1 AISLSLLLGLSA
13 RSVEAQAVHE
23 GKLTGTVT
31 SKDGAALPGA
41 TVVMA
46 SPALLAGNRTTTTSE
61 EGMDMF
67 LNLPPGRYRVTASR
81 DAVKTVVQDN
91 VDVLPAAVVTI
102 DLELPVGTVAEQVTV
117 SAEGP
122 IIDTKTSTIDSRI
135 DRELLDRLPTSR
147 DAFYDLALST
157 PGMFTGSGAPTQTTE
172 FQSPTAYG
180 SATNVNVFLINSV
193 DATSPRGSSFGS
205 LVNVNYDAVEDGRI
219 VALGSPAEYGSYS
232 GSGIDVLTKS
242 GSNSFHGSGAFY
254 TKLGDV
260 AKNQPAPGETFGSDF
275 LYVDASNPADEIKKD
290 WERALTVGGPI
301 VKDRLWFFGAVDYLR
316 GATLPAPQT
325 VESESWN
332 RYGDLKLAAAPFKN
346 HLASVAYHYESNDG
360 NGWSWG
366 SPPGWDTTMIYG
378 SKQKNNTIS
387 AQWQWVPTSKTT
399 LSGKW

>member
-135 DRELLDRLPTSR
+135 DRDLLDKLPTSR

-180 SATNVNVFLINSV
+180 SATNENVFLINSV
-193 DATSPRGSSFGS
+193 DTTNPRAGSFGS
-205 LVNVNYDAVEDGRI
+205 LVNVNYDAAEEVRI
-219 VALGSPAEYGSYS
+219 VALGSKAEYGSYS
-232 GSGIDVLTKS
+232 GAAIDVMTKS
-242 GSNSFHGSGAFY
+242 GSNAFHGSGAFY
-254 TKLGDV
+254 TKLGNV
-260 AKNQPAPGETFGSDF
+260 ADNRPVPGEKFGTDF
-275 LYVDASNPADEIKKD
+275 LYVNEGDNPASEIKKD
-290 WERALTVGGPI
+290 
-301 VKDRLWFFGAVDYLR
+301 
-316 GATLPAPQT
+316 
-325 VESESWN
+325 
-332 RYGDLKLAAAPFKN
+332 
-346 HLASVAYHYESNDG
+346 
-360 NGWSWG
+360 
-366 SPPGWDTTMIYG
+366 
-378 SKQKNNTIS
+378 
-387 AQWQWVPTSKTT
+387 
-399 LSGKW
+399 